1 MPKYQNLLLNIV
13 TLIIIFATSLWVSP
27 ALAVTQKLQLNTAT
41 GYVVKTT
48 FSYDDAKNPEIIAEH
63 GQGETQIIDSM
74 RVSFYQ
80 PSGELIASYDNIIDG
95 VARGTYFE
103 FNYQPA
109 TQQLRGEI
117 DLGGELPGEIYLKGK
132 ADGELSLIKVKTSG
146 DEEII
151 DIVKQS

>member
-1 MPKYQNLLLNIV
+1 MSKYQNLLLNLFAL
-13 TLIIIFATSLWVSP
+13 TIILATSLWVSP
-27 ALAVTQKLQLNTAT
+27 ALAVTQELQLNTAM

-63 GQGETQIIDSM
+63 GRGKTQIVDSM
-74 RVSFYQ
+74 RVSFYK

-95 VARGTYFE
+95 MAQGTYFE

-117 DLGGELPGEIYLKGK
+117 DLGGELPGEMYLKGK
-132 ADGELSLIKVKTSG
+132 VDEELSLIKVQTSG
-146 DEEII
+146 DEQIF
-151 DIVKQS
+151 DIVK

>member
-1 MPKYQNLLLNIV
+1 MPKYQNLLFNIV
-13 TLIIIFATSLWVSP
+13 IVALTIITCLWVIPP
-27 ALAVTQKLQLNTAT
+27 ALAVTQELQLDTAT

-48 FSYDDAKNPEIIAEH
+48 FSYDDAKNPKIIAEY
-63 GQGETQIIDSM
+63 GQGKTQVIDSM
-74 RVSFYQ
+74 RVSFYK

-117 DLGGELPGEIYLKGK
+117 DLGGELPGEMYIKGK

-146 DEEII
+146 DEEKI
-151 DIVKQS
+151 DIVK